1 MLSVITF
8 SLHRNRH
15 AIYVRSSLGIEM
27 CNEQLNLKKKNWHLY
42 PQWVEVPGQGLNLSC
57 SCNLC
62 CYCGNTG
69 SFNLQCWAGN
79 RTCTLAATWATSVRF
94 LTYCTMVGT
103 PEQLNLKQCT
113 EHIRE
118 LEEVNIYIWW
128 PILFSHFFIPKA
140 FLKYFHFQ
148 GAMGYAKEWI
158 VN

>member
-1 MLSVITF
+1 
-8 SLHRNRH
+8 
-15 AIYVRSSLGIEM
+15 
-27 CNEQLNLKKKNWHLY
+27 
-42 PQWVEVPGQGLNLSC
+42 
-57 SCNLC
+57 
-62 CYCGNTG
+62 
-69 SFNLQCWAGN
+69 
-79 RTCTLAATWATSVRF
+79 
-94 LTYCTMVGT
+94 MVGT

-118 LEEVNIYIWW
+118 L